1 LQPGAAGLFICSLMR
16 TSDRSCRSARAA
28 ANGFENPFVR
38 AVRRCANC
46 TSVVRFYAHYATPF
60 FERLCSRKCTGIARS
75 NGCKKLD
82 APSAQKKIRAG
93 NYLGGTANAVVGKHP
108 GSIKKR

>member
-1 LQPGAAGLFICSLMR
+1 VRELHERRSLPSIGER
-16 TSDRSCRSARAA
+16 SDA
-28 ANGFENPFVR
+28 
-38 AVRRCANC
+38 
-46 TSVVRFYAHYATPF
+46 F
-60 FERLCSRKCTGIARS
+60 FERLCLPKCTGIARS
-75 NGCKKLD
+75 SGCKKLD